1 MLSADLRETLVM
13 TADAMRDAQDP
24 WWVVSSAA
32 VALHGVTPIE
42 VGDVDVLMSVAD
54 AQRAMD
60 QLGVVPIEDGA
71 SALFRSTLF
80 GQWEAPPLVVE
91 IMAGFHVAKG
101 AGWTEVLPRTR
112 VPIFVGQRVV
122 YVPDRA
128 ELAEML
134 RLFGRPKDLER
145 VRLLTSQM

>member
-1 MLSADLRETLVM
+1 MLSANLRQTLVM
-13 TADAMRDAQDP
+13 TADALEGAQDP

-32 VALHGVTPIE
+32 VALHGVTPVE

-54 AQRAMD
+54 AQWAMD
-60 QLGVVPIEDGA
+60 RLGVVPIEDGA

-80 GQWEAPPLVVE
+80 ARWEMPPLVVE
-91 IMAGFHVAKG
+91 IMAGFHVATG
-101 AGWTEVLPRTR
+101 SGWTKVLPRTR
-112 VPIFVGQRVV
+112 VPIFVDERVV

-145 VRLLTSQM
+145 VRLLISQV

>member
-1 MLSADLRETLVM
+1 MLASDLRETLVM
-13 TADAMRDAQDP
+13 TADAMWDARDP
-24 WWVVSSAA
+24 WWVISSAA
-32 VALHGVTPIE
+32 MALHGVTPIE

-54 AQRAMD
+54 AQRVMD
-60 QLGVVPIEDGA
+60 RVGIVPTNDGA

-80 GQWEAPPLVVE
+80 GRWESPPLVVE
-91 IMAGFHVAKG
+91 IMAGFHVTTS

-112 VPIFVGQRVV
+112 VPIFVDERVV
-122 YVPDRA
+122 YVPDRT

-145 VRLLTSQM
+145 VRLLTPQV

>member
-1 MLSADLRETLVM
+1 MLSADLRQTLVM
-13 TADAMRDAQDP
+13 TADALAGAQDP

-32 VALHGVTPIE
+32 VALHGVAPIE

-80 GQWEAPPLVVE
+80 TRWEMPPLVVE
-91 IMAGFHVAKG
+91 IMAGFHIATG
-101 AGWTEVLPRTR
+101 SGWTEVLPRTR
-112 VPIFVGQRVV
+112 VPIFVDERVV

-145 VRLLTSQM
+145 VRLSTSQV

>member
-1 MLSADLRETLVM
+1 MLASDLRETLVM
-13 TADAMRDAQDP
+13 TADAMRDAHDP
-24 WWVVSSAA
+24 WWIISSAA

-54 AQRAMD
+54 AQRVMD
-60 QLGVVPIEDGA
+60 QVGIVPTNDGA

-80 GQWEAPPLVVE
+80 GRWESPPLAVE
-91 IMAGFHVAKG
+91 IMAAFHVATS

-112 VPIFVGQRVV
+112 VPIFVDERVV

-145 VRLLTSQM
+145 VRLLT

>member
-1 MLSADLRETLVM
+1 MLSADLCQTLVM
-13 TADAMRDAQDP
+13 TADAMRDARYP
-24 WWVVSSAA
+24 WWVISSAA
-32 VALHGVTPIE
+32 VALHGVTPVE

-60 QLGVVPIEDGA
+60 RLGVVPIEDGA
-71 SALFRSTLF
+71 SALFRSMLF
-80 GQWEAPPLVVE
+80 GRWETPPLVVE
-91 IMAGFHVAKG
+91 IMAGFHVATS
-101 AGWTEVLPRTR
+101 AGWAEVLPRTR
-112 VPIFVGQRVV
+112 VPIFVDERVV

-145 VRLLTSQM
+145 VRLLTL

>member
-1 MLSADLRETLVM
+1 MLSADLRQTLVM
-13 TADAMRDAQDP
+13 TADALEGAQDP
-24 WWVVSSAA
+24 WWVISSAA
-32 VALHGVTPIE
+32 VALHGVAPIE

-54 AQRAMD
+54 AQQAVD

-80 GQWEAPPLVVE
+80 ARWEMPPLVVE
-91 IMAGFHVAKG
+91 IMAGFHVATG
-101 AGWTEVLPRTR
+101 SGWTKVLPRTR
-112 VPIFVGQRVV
+112 VPIFVDERVV

-145 VRLLTSQM
+145 VRLLTSPV

>member
-1 MLSADLRETLVM
+1 MLSANLRQTLVM
-13 TADAMRDAQDP
+13 TADALEGAQDP

-32 VALHGVTPIE
+32 VALHGVTPVE
-42 VGDVDVLMSVAD
+42 VGDVDVLMSVVD

-80 GQWEAPPLVVE
+80 ARWEMPPLVVE
-91 IMAGFHVAKG
+91 IMAGFHVATSS
-101 AGWTEVLPRTR
+101 GWTKVLPRTR
-112 VPIFVGQRVV
+112 VPIFVDERVV

-145 VRLLTSQM
+145 VRLLT